1 MFISSDTQTNTYSK
15 NTKNAET
22 NSSENQ
28 FAKELSSAQNSS
40 TTDNEKVETQRSD
53 RELVEDIISLMKT
66 GFTKEEL
73 EAIED
78 LKEAILAKIND
89 EEKSGTENGVNEIKN
104 LLAELEKMIQALK
117 KSVLGVVIEE
127 ADENNNMKSSEGTN
141 KEIDSSLNTLNEL
154 KAKLTDLSSQMQD
167 LEKLQKETR
176 KPTNNQEELF
186 LMQKLKNL

>member
-1 MFISSDTQTNTYSK
+1 MFISSDTQTNIYSK
-15 NTKNAET
+15 NTKKEEAS
-22 NSSENQ
+22 SSENQ
-28 FAKELSSAQNSS
+28 FAKELSDAQNSNK
-40 TTDNEKVETQRSD
+40 TDDEKIGTQRSD

-66 GFTKEEL
+66 GFTVEEL

-89 EEKSGTENGVNEIKN
+89 EEKSSTENGVNEIKN

-141 KEIDSSLNTLNEL
+141 QEINSSLNTLNEL
-154 KAKLTDLSSQMQD
+154 KAKLSDLSSQMQD

>member
-28 FAKELSSAQNSS
+28 FAKELSSAQNSN

>member
-28 FAKELSSAQNSS
+28 FAKELSSAQNSN

-141 KEIDSSLNTLNEL
+141 KEIDNSLNTLNEL
-154 KAKLTDLSSQMQD
+154 KAKLSDLSSQMQD

>member
-28 FAKELSSAQNSS
+28 FAKELSSAQNSN

-154 KAKLTDLSSQMQD
+154 KAKLSDLSSQMQD